1 MCYLSSIFIYYAGDL
16 ISNTRYTMNINEFI
30 STLPTSV
37 LKGNNVR
44 LPDNVIRRMFKLA
57 RLGEKHIFYD
67 LGCGNSNAVYI
78 ASTEFK
84 VKKAIGVEKRKNS
97 VTKLLEK
104 THVLENTNV
113 IIDDI
118 RRVDISE
125 GNVFLFWFHDEK
137 VVKKMVEK
145 FSTELKDGSRI
156 ISIWSPPDLVVP
168 YKTDFPFFVSRTPFK
183 FAKSIEEQIKA
194 IYGQKCLDFTA
205 AWLLGDKYLESLEV
219 VPAQYKRFLNIFYA
233 MIIWINAWNMK
244 VSCED
249 EIPPPVESYLGILR
263 AFFNIDLKS
272 LIEYEN

>member
-1 MCYLSSIFIYYAGDL
+1 
-16 ISNTRYTMNINEFI
+16 MNINEFI

-244 VSCED
+244 VSCEE

-263 AFFNIDLKS
+263 TFFNIDLKS

>member
-1 MCYLSSIFIYYAGDL
+1 
-16 ISNTRYTMNINEFI
+16 MNISEFI

-37 LKGNNVR
+37 VKGDNVS
-44 LPDNVIRRMFKLA
+44 LPDGVIRRMFKLA
-57 RLGEKHIFYD
+57 RLSKKDIFYD

-78 ASTEFK
+78 ASTEYK
-84 VKKAIGVEKRKNS
+84 VKKAIGVEKRKKLVAN
-97 VTKLLEK
+97 LLEK
-104 THVLENTNV
+104 TRSLRNAKV
-113 IIDDI
+113 IIGDI
-118 RRVDISE
+118 RSVDISN

-145 FSTELKDGSRI
+145 FSAELKDGSRL

-168 YKTDFPFFVSRTPFK
+168 YRTDFPFFVSRTPFK

-219 VPAQYKRFLNIFYA
+219 VPAQYKRFLNILYA

-249 EIPPPVESYLGILR
+249 EIPPPVDSYLGILR
-263 AFFNIDLKS
+263 TFFSIDLSS
-272 LIEYEN
+272 LIQRKDN